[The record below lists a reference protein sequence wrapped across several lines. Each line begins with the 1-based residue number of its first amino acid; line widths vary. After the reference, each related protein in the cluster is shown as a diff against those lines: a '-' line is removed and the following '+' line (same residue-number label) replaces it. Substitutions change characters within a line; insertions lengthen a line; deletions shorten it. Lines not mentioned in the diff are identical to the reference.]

1 MFNNPNPN
9 GNKPKTDLRPLKQP
23 YYRSLTR
30 NLVLI
35 IVIVTFTPGALVM
48 GTILRQFSSS
58 YHEKVYSH
66 LQELVQKH
74 KQNINSFL
82 FEKLADIRLLVET
95 HDLEEFSDE
104 DHLEVLLKTLQKE
117 FGPVFVDLG
126 LINEEGVQI
135 AYAGPFRLIKAEY
148 SNAEWYKN
156 AKKNDL
162 YISDVF
168 LGLRGHPHFI
178 VAVQHRW
185 NNQSWMVR
193 ATIDFKSFNSVVE
206 NLQVGNTG
214 FAFILNRR
222 GEFQTG
228 TRKDFEPEAIGF
240 EDFFRLG
247 DILKN
252 KIQYFERVGKSGKK
266 YIYLGTLL
274 KDDQWL
280 LIFRQEF
287 NDALSG
293 LISLQRI
300 TLIISLLGGL
310 GIITISILLSRRMV
324 NRIAMAD
331 REKEMMNQQVIET
344 GKLAS
349 IGELAAGIAHEI
361 NNPIAIM
368 VEEAGWIQDIIED
381 EKFENPENKNELDR
395 ALKQINTQGKRCKEI
410 THKLLSFARKTDSRI
425 QQVNINNLV
434 KELVG
439 ISAQRA
445 KYSNVALETEYDEN
459 VLDLNISPSEMQ
471 QVLLNMINNALD
483 AMDKKGGKL
492 TIATSNKE
500 NYVSIR
506 IQDNGPGIHPDHLA
520 RIFDPFFTTK
530 PVGKGTGLGLSI
542 CYGIINKMGGKI
554 DVKSAVGVGTAFEI
568 LIPAVNSEDSEEEP
582 TGGK

>member
-1 MFNNPNPN
+1 MFSKPTRN
-9 GNKPKTDLRPLKQP
+9 GEKSKTDLKPLKQP
-23 YYRSLTR
+23 YYRSLTL

-35 IVIVTFTPGALVM
+35 IVVVTFTPGALVM
-48 GTILRQFSSS
+48 GSILMQFSSS

-74 KQNINSFL
+74 KQGINSFL
-82 FEKLADIRLLVET
+82 YEKLADIRLLVET
-95 HDLEEFSDE
+95 HELEDFSNE
-104 DHLEVLLKTLQKE
+104 DHLHSLLETLQKE
-117 FGPVFVDLG
+117 FGSVFVDIG
-126 LINEEGVQI
+126 LVDEEGTQI
-135 AYAGPFRLIKAEY
+135 AYAGPYRLIKARY
-148 SNAEWYKN
+148 SEAEWYKS
-156 AKKNDL
+156 AKKNEF

-178 VAVQHRW
+178 VTVQHHW
-185 NNQSWMVR
+185 ENKLWMVR

-206 NLQVGNTG
+206 NLQVGETG
-214 FAFILNRR
+214 FALILNRR

-228 TRKDFEPEAIGF
+228 TRKDFEPDAIGF
-240 EDFFRLG
+240 EEFFRMG

-252 KIQYFERVGKSGKK
+252 KIQYFERVNKDGKK
-266 YIYLGTLL
+266 FIYLGTLL
-274 KDDQWL
+274 KDEEWL
-280 LIFRQEF
+280 LVFRQEF

-293 LISLQRI
+293 LINLQRI
-300 TLIISLLGGL
+300 TLIISLLGGISIL
-310 GIITISILLSRRMV
+310 TISILLSRRMV
-324 NRIAMAD
+324 NRIALAD

-368 VEEAGWIQDIIED
+368 VEEAGWIQDVIED
-381 EKFENPENKNELDR
+381 EKFENPENKIELDR

-425 QQVNINNLV
+425 QKVKINDLV
-434 KELVG
+434 EELVS

-445 KYSNVALETEYDEN
+445 KYSNVAIETKYDEH
-459 VLDLNISPSEMQ
+459 VQELFVSPSEMQ
-471 QVLLNMINNALD
+471 QVFLNMINNALD
-483 AMDKKGGKL
+483 AMDKTGGKL
-492 TIATSNKE
+492 TIETANKE
-500 NYVSIR
+500 DHVR
-506 IQDNGPGIHPDHLA
+506 ISFQDNGPGIHPDHLV

-554 DVKSAVGVGTAFEI
+554 DVKSGLGVGTVFDI
-568 LIPAVNSEDSEEEP
+568 LIPAVKSEDSEQ
-582 TGGK
+582 K